1 MAKTFYITTPLYYVN
16 DAPHIGHTY
25 TTVAAD
31 VMARYQRAK
40 GKPVHFLTG
49 TDEHGQKVFRKATE
63 RGLTPQAHVDELVQR
78 FQKLWERLDCTHDD
92 FIRTTEPRH
101 TAVVQEVLTEL
112 FERGD
117 IYKESYAGWYSTSAE
132 RFWTEKDV
140 LVAED
145 GTKLCPDT
153 QQPVEWL
160 EETNYWFRMS
170 KYADQ
175 LRAWAAEHS
184 DWIRPESRK
193 NELLGTL
200 KKEIADL
207 CITRPKERLPWG
219 IPIPW
224 DGDYVTYVW
233 FDALLNYV
241 SAIGYRRDQQRFG
254 ACWPADFQLLGK
266 DILTT
271 HTVYWGTMLLAL
283 GLDPAECLYAHG
295 WWTVEGRK
303 MSKSVGNVVDPNLLI
318 DAYGAD
324 SVRYVLMAEKSF
336 GGDGDFSHK
345 GFQLRYN
352 ADLANVMGNL
362 LHRGVS
368 MSEKWLGGTVAPLGE
383 ITEAERTLQAEV
395 GALAAAYDTH
405 LSALA
410 YNTALECLVN
420 IGKAGNKY
428 LDTEKPWALN
438 KAGDTAR
445 LATVMRHTLEVC
457 RVVGVLLAPFC
468 PNKSQEFLARLGLSS
483 LSLES
488 LAQLSGLVDGAS
500 LTHGDPIFPRMDDLP
515 AEIAAALEAAAA
527 KAGPLK
533 SLPQGAKG
541 GASDKGSS
549 EKKGKKK
556 QKSKKDTPAEF
567 GTIAFEDFTKVE
579 IRVVEVI
586 EATQHPN
593 ADRLLVVTVDAGED
607 SLRTIVAGIASKY
620 SPDQLVGK
628 KLLAVLNLAPRKL
641 RGVMS
646 QGMLLAASGSDGIV
660 TMSSTLS
667 DAPAGTRIS

>member
-40 GKPVHFLTG
+40 GRKVHFLTG

-63 RGLTPQAHVDELVQR
+63 RGLTPQVHVDELVQR

-92 FIRTTEPRH
+92 FIRTTEARH
-101 TAVVQEVLTEL
+101 TTVVQEVLTEL
-112 FERGD
+112 YERGD

-140 LVAED
+140 IVAED

-170 KYADQ
+170 KYADK
-175 LRAWAAEHS
+175 LRAWAAEHGE
-184 DWIRPESRK
+184 WIRPDSRK
-193 NELLGTL
+193 NELLGAL
-200 KKEIADL
+200 KKDIEDL

-219 IPIPW
+219 IPVPW
-224 DGDYVTYVW
+224 DSDYVTYVW

-241 SAIGYRRDQQRFG
+241 SAIGYRKDEETFN
-254 ACWPADFQLLGK
+254 ACWPADFQLIGK
-266 DILTT
+266 DILIT

-283 GLDPAECLYAHG
+283 GLDPADCLYAHG
-295 WWTVEGRK
+295 WWTIEGRK
-303 MSKSVGNVVDPNLLI
+303 MSKSVGNVVDPNLLV
-318 DAYGAD
+318 DVYGAD

-336 GGDGDFSHK
+336 GVDGDFSHK

-352 ADLANVMGNL
+352 AELANVMGNL

-368 MSEKWLGGTVAPLGE
+368 MSEKWLGGAVAPLGE
-383 ITEAERTLQAEV
+383 ITDAERALQAEV
-395 GALAAAYDTH
+395 SELVASYDAHLCAL
-405 LSALA
+405 S
-410 YNTALECLVN
+410 YNNALEALVN

-428 LDTEKPWALN
+428 LDSEKPWALN
-438 KAGDTAR
+438 KAGDMAR

-457 RVVGVLLAPFC
+457 RVVGGLLAPFC
-468 PNKSQEFLARLGLSS
+468 PNKSQELLARLGLSNV
-483 LSLES
+483 SLEG
-488 LAQLSGLVDGAS
+488 LDQLSGLQEGAS
-500 LTHGDPIFPRMDDLP
+500 LTHGDPLFPRMDELP
-515 AEIAAALEAAAA
+515 PAIAEALETAAAA
-527 KAGPLK
+527 AGPLK
-533 SLPQGAKG
+533 SLGG
-541 GASDKGSS
+541 GAAPKG
-549 EKKGKKK
+549 EKKAK
-556 QKSKKDTPAEF
+556 KSKKSAKAEPTF
-567 GTIAFEDFTKVE
+567 ETISFEDFTKVE

-586 EATQHPN
+586 SAAPHPD
-593 ADRLLVVTVDAGED
+593 ADRLLVLQVDAGED
-607 SLRTIVAGIASKY
+607 TPRTIVAGIATKY
-620 SPDQLVGK
+620 SPEELVGK
-628 KLLAVLNLAPRKL
+628 KLLGVLNLAPRKL

-646 QGMLLAASGSDGIV
+646 QGMLLAASGSKGILS
-660 TMSSTLS
+660 MASTLA
-667 DAPAGTRIS
+667 DVAPGSRIS

>member
-16 DAPHIGHTY
+16 DVPHIGHTY

-40 GKPVHFLTG
+40 GRKVHFLTG

-63 RGLTPQAHVDELVQR
+63 RGLTPQVHVDELVQR

-92 FIRTTEPRH
+92 FIRTTEARH
-101 TAVVQEVLTEL
+101 TSVVQEVLTEL

-140 LVAED
+140 VVAED

-170 KYADQ
+170 KYADK
-175 LRAWAAEHS
+175 LRTWTAENA
-184 DWIRPESRK
+184 DWIRPETRK
-193 NELLGTL
+193 NELMGTL
-200 KKEIADL
+200 KKDIADL

-219 IPIPW
+219 IPVPW
-224 DGDYVTYVW
+224 DNDYVTYVW
-233 FDALLNYV
+233 FDALLNYIT
-241 SAIGYRRDQQRFG
+241 AIGYRRNDERFA
-254 ACWPADFQLLGK
+254 ACWPADFQLIGK

-283 GLDPAECLYAHG
+283 GLDPADCIYAHG

-303 MSKSVGNVVDPNLLI
+303 MSKSVGNVVDPNLLV

-362 LHRGVS
+362 LHRGVA
-368 MSEKWLGGTVAPLGE
+368 MSEKWLGGVVAPLGV
-383 ITEAERTLQAEV
+383 ITDAESELQAEISE
-395 GALAAAYDTH
+395 LTSAYDRH

-410 YNTALECLVN
+410 YNSALESLVN

-428 LDTEKPWALN
+428 LDSEKPWALN
-438 KAGDTAR
+438 KAGDPAR

-468 PNKSQEFLARLGLSS
+468 PNKSQELLGRLGLSAPT
-483 LSLES
+483 LQDLD
-488 LAQLSGLVDGAS
+488 QLCGLQDGAS
-500 LTHGDPIFPRMDDLP
+500 LTHGDPLFPRMDELP
-515 AEIAAALEAAAA
+515 ATIAAALETAAAA
-527 KAGPLK
+527 AGPLK
-533 SLPQGAKG
+533 SLGGSGAAK
-541 GASDKGSS
+541 A
-549 EKKGKKK
+549 EKTAK
-556 QKSKKDTPAEF
+556 KSKSKSSAKEEPTF
-567 GTIAFEDFTKVE
+567 QTISFEDFTKVE
-579 IRVVEVI
+579 IRVVQVI
-586 EATQHPN
+586 SAAPHPD
-593 ADRLLVVTVDAGED
+593 ADRLLVLQVNAGED
-607 SLRTIVAGIASKY
+607 TPRTIVAGIASKY
-620 SPDQLVGK
+620 SPEELVGK
-628 KLLAVLNLAPRKL
+628 KLLGVLNLAPRKL

-646 QGMLLAASGSDGIV
+646 QGMLLAASGSEGILS
-660 TMSSTLS
+660 MASTLA
-667 DAPAGTRIS
+667 DVAPGSRIS